1 MPISL
6 DGINSELTALSNR
19 LAPLQKDAGD
29 KLLESAKDMRAAL
42 DSTIKELDQE
52 KGGMKSLTQEIDNA
66 VQDLETISAPI
77 IGKMTENMKN
87 FVSAPELEPVF
98 GKATEV
104 NNIISTIDVKS
115 IVSAAGDA
123 LSTAAEML
131 EDVFGS
137 IDAKGTSESLKQ
149 VLGKSEE
156 ETKKALQ
163 KLTSEDRQDAI
174 DKITETIK
182 SGQLQEKIN
191 QDLEGFNKAL
201 EKSLGG
207 TSSGNLMKDII
218 ENKTGEL
225 KNVISSLST
234 VIDDKTA
241 IGIKDQL
248 FAGDITKALNS
259 ATSKLTID
267 QGLKDKFDE
276 TGILLDQSSPDA
288 LKLSMKRL
296 ENVEGGLSDAL
307 QTSLNS
313 LKNNLS
319 KVESSIQNTS
329 TNVSSTVQQTDPTVG
344 TNGKEAIRPSEYP
357 SGEFPILNSR
367 IELVKYFLTCDRDV
381 TQIIWHWTNNYIDQ
395 YHIGAEE
402 LDAFYQADGFSEI
415 PYHFIIKRDG
425 TIQAG
430 RKINTVGGHAKNFNE
445 YTIGIA
451 FVAGFN
457 CPSTTGLPEANKY
470 ISAKSI
476 TQAQYDSMDLFLTAA
491 YKRWP
496 GIESW
501 GHRDLPNNNNTMDP
515 GFDVAAYTMNKFG
528 QQNFSDP
535 QSDGRSLSRKQ
546 MNLAVKRG
554 TIEELKRRF
563 SAQQSQRQTRID
575 GW

>member
-19 LAPLQKDAGD
+19 LAPLQKNAGD

-66 VQDLETISAPI
+66 VQDLETTSAPI

-87 FVSAPELEPVF
+87 FVNAPEILEPSF
-98 GKATEV
+98 TKTTEV
-104 NNIISTIDVKS
+104 NKIISTIDVKS
-115 IVSAAGDA
+115 IVSSAGSA
-123 LSTAAEML
+123 LTTTAEML

-174 DKITETIK
+174 DKITEKIK
-182 SGQLQEKIN
+182 SGKLQEKIN

-207 TSSGNLMKDII
+207 TSSGNLMKDIV
-218 ENKTGEL
+218 EHKTGDL
-225 KNVISSLST
+225 KNAISSLST
-234 VIDDKTA
+234 VIGDKTA
-241 IGIKDQL
+241 TSLKDQL
-248 FAGDITKALNS
+248 FAGDITKALNG

-267 QGLKDKFDE
+267 QGLKDKFNE
-276 TGILLDQSSPDA
+276 TGIILDQSSPDA

-296 ENVEGGLSDAL
+296 ENVQGGLSDAL

-313 LKNNLS
+313 LKANLS
-319 KVESSIQNTS
+319 RVESTINNTS

-344 TNGKEAIRPSEYP
+344 TTSKAPTRPSEYP

-367 IELVKYFLTCDRDV
+367 IELVKYFITCDRDV

-395 YHIGAEE
+395 FHIGAEE
-402 LDAFYQADGFSEI
+402 LDRYYQARGFSEL

-430 RKINTVGGHAKNFNE
+430 RKINTIGGHAKNFNE
-445 YTIGIA
+445 YTIGVA

-457 CPSTTGLPEANKY
+457 CPSTTGFPEANKY

-501 GHRDLPNNNNTMDP
+501 GHRDLPNNNNVMDP

-535 QSDGRSLSRKQ
+535 QSDGRSLSTDQ
-546 MNLAVKRG
+546 MVAAIKKAR
-554 TIEELKRRF
+554 IELMERVRASDL
-563 SAQQSQRQTRID
+563 QTRID